1 MQIELLPL
9 DDLEADDRLYIKGLK
24 LSKTVKI
31 DYETSKHVSFIIE
44 GDESQHSVMYFAEK
58 SGSKRWQ
65 CDCKWY
71 TLQNKTCSHIIAA
84 NIAIKN
90 SLVLV

>member
-9 DDLEADDRLYIKGLK
+9 DDLEADSKRYIKGIK
-24 LSKTVKI
+24 LSSSVKR

-44 GDESQHSVMYFAEK
+44 GDESKHNVMYFGEK
-58 SGSKRWQ
+58 MGSKKWQ

-71 TLQNKTCSHIIAA
+71 TLQNKICSHIIAA
-84 NIAIKN
+84 NIAVKK
-90 SLVLV
+90 SFV